1 MVSYAGKGT
10 EWLREEKERLGRAA
24 ARREAVQM
32 QVLVVEDEAR
42 LAETLAQLLREQ
54 NYRVD
59 VVYNGGDGL
68 AYAESGQ
75 YDVIVLDV
83 MLPGIDGY
91 EVARTL
97 RRKKNGTPILMLT
110 ARSEVAD
117 KVAGLDCGADDYMT
131 KPFAPEELLAR
142 VRALTRRQGEVA
154 LEELT
159 CYDLRLELAN
169 HTLNCGT
176 KSVRLSPKEFE
187 VLRLLMSAPGGVI
200 PKDQL
205 ISRVWGLESEAED
218 NNAEAYISFLRKK
231 LLYLGSAAA
240 INTLRKVGYRL
251 EAGNRK

>member
-1 MVSYAGKGT
+1 
-10 EWLREEKERLGRAA
+10 
-24 ARREAVQM
+24 M
-32 QVLVVEDEAR
+32 QVLVVEDEVR

-54 NYRVD
+54 KYMVD

-68 AYAESGQ
+68 SYAESGQ

-97 RRKKNGTPILMLT
+97 RREKNATPILMLT

-154 LEELT
+154 LEELA
-159 CYDLRLELAN
+159 CFDLRLELAT
-169 HTLNCGT
+169 HTLNCGA
-176 KSVRLSPKEFE
+176 KSVRLSPKEFD

-205 ISRVWGLESEAED
+205 ISRVWGIESDAED
-218 NNAEAYISFLRKK
+218 NNVEAYISFLRKK
-231 LLYLGSAAA
+231 LFYLGSAAA
-240 INTLRKVGYRL
+240 ITTLRKVGYRL
-251 EAGNRK
+251 EEPDEK